1 MSDELEVADF
11 VAETDGVEPS
21 DISAETREDL
31 NEALND
37 VRPDTAPKPPEPPI
51 AELESISATG
61 SESLPLEVTATVA
74 GADGDLD
81 GLSGVQLNFRT
92 EEGNRILNV
101 QKDIDPTLATVSI
114 SEQITE
120 DDDLLNEPPVGS
132 VSVGVTEEGGE
143 PTTIATR
150 DVEELLAG
158 PSGRFE
164 IVELTGTGSPDE
176 GFDLSI
182 TIADDDD
189 DDDLVSATAEAQTA
203 SGARVGTGENVVVS
217 ESLSGGEGTAEFTL
231 TGSGVNGDT
240 AQIAVFGEDDDG
252 ERLLAVRSVDSLGSS
267 DPASRFSVET
277 FGLNENNNLKAQ
289 ISDADGDDDLRS
301 VTILNQDD
309 RTENAGTDVESGKSS
324 LSVTLEEPTDEATYE
339 LSAEDNDNSDSLG
352 GVLLRTK
359 SISLSPSDPANRF
372 RVEKFGVNQGGGLE
386 AQISDADADDDLR
399 SVTII
404 NPDDRLDFAQ
414 ATGEGDK
421 SSLSVTLDD
430 PTGGATY
437 QLSAEDSDNSDSTGG
452 VLLEEK
458 ILSSG

>member
-1 MSDELEVADF
+1 MLDELVVADS
-11 VAETDGVEPS
+11 VAETDGVEPA

-31 NEALND
+31 NDALND
-37 VRPDTAPKPPEPPI
+37 VRPDAAPEPPELPI
-51 AELESISATG
+51 AEVESISATG
-61 SESLPLEVTATVA
+61 SESLPLEVSATVA

-81 GLSGVQLNFRT
+81 GLSGVQLDFRT

-114 SEQITE
+114 SKQITE

-132 VSVGVTEEGGE
+132 VGVGVTEEGGE
-143 PTTIATR
+143 PTAIATR

-164 IVELTGTGSPDE
+164 IVELTGAGSPDE

-217 ESLSGGEGTAEFTL
+217 ESLSGGEDTAEFTL

-267 DPASRFSVET
+267 DPAGRFSVET

-301 VTILNQDD
+301 VTIINTDD
-309 RTENAGTDVESGKSS
+309 RLDFTQATGESDESS
-324 LSVTLEEPTDEATYE
+324 LSVTLKEPTDGATYK
-339 LSAEDNDNSDSLG
+339 LSAEDDDNS
-352 GVLLRTK
+352 
-359 SISLSPSDPANRF
+359 
-372 RVEKFGVNQGGGLE
+372 E
-386 AQISDADADDDLR
+386 
-399 SVTII
+399 
-404 NPDDRLDFAQ
+404 
-414 ATGEGDK
+414 
-421 SSLSVTLDD
+421 
-430 PTGGATY
+430 
-437 QLSAEDSDNSDSTGG
+437 STGG

-458 ILSSG
+458 TLSSG

>member
-1 MSDELEVADF
+1 MSDELVVADF
-11 VAETDGVEPS
+11 VAETDGVEPA
-21 DISAETREDL
+21 DTSAETREDL
-31 NEALND
+31 NDALND
-37 VRPDTAPKPPEPPI
+37 VRPDAAPEPPELPI
-51 AELESISATG
+51 AEVESISATG
-61 SESLPLEVTATVA
+61 SESLPLEVSATVA

-81 GLSGVQLNFRT
+81 GLSGVQLDFRT

-114 SEQITE
+114 SKQITE

-132 VSVGVTEEGGE
+132 VGVGVTEEGGE
-143 PTTIATR
+143 PTAIATR

-164 IVELTGTGSPDE
+164 IVELTGAGSPDE

-252 ERLLAVRSVDSLGSS
+252 ERLAVRSIDSLGSS

-277 FGLNENNNLKAQ
+277 FGLNENNKLKAQ
-289 ISDADGDDDLRS
+289 IGDADADDDLRS

-309 RTENAGTDVESGKSS
+309 KTENAGTDVETGKSS
-324 LSVTLEEPTDEATYE
+324 LSVTLEEPTDGATYE
-339 LSAEDNDNSDSLG
+339 LSAEDNDNS
-352 GVLLRTK
+352 
-359 SISLSPSDPANRF
+359 
-372 RVEKFGVNQGGGLE
+372 E
-386 AQISDADADDDLR
+386 
-399 SVTII
+399 
-404 NPDDRLDFAQ
+404 
-414 ATGEGDK
+414 
-421 SSLSVTLDD
+421 
-430 PTGGATY
+430 
-437 QLSAEDSDNSDSTGG
+437 STGG
-452 VLLEEK
+452 VLL
-458 ILSSG
+458 